1 MHAHQATLAARS
13 AQECADIL
21 ACAGELDVAAKAA
34 TDTAGAAPPANAG
47 SAVRALAA
55 PPLLLG
61 WFKIHQIPQCSIYT
75 PAHSAAQQ
83 GHSPHQVCAAWRW
96 Y

>member
-21 ACAGELDVAAKAA
+21 ACSGELDANVEAA
-34 TDTAGAAPPANAG
+34 TDMVGAAPPANAG
-47 SAVRALAA
+47 TAIRALR
-55 PPLLLG
+55 
-61 WFKIHQIPQCSIYT
+61 
-75 PAHSAAQQ
+75 PASL
-83 GHSPHQVCAAWRW
+83 CR